1 MNNRQPFLG
10 SALLLAGTTIG
21 AGMLALPLA
30 SSNLGFWPMLLIM
43 GLMWVLMAY
52 SALVMLEVNLA
63 TQPGATLFTM
73 ARQTLGRRGQLLA
86 LAATLFLFYALTAAY
101 IAGGA
106 SLLHD
111 YVQELTAT
119 DLPQGY
125 TTLGFTLLAGGFVYI
140 STRMVDLANRLLFT
154 LKIAAFISVILFL
167 APHVDSRQLH
177 ELPAEQGLLLA
188 ALPIVFTS
196 FGFHGSIPSLIA
208 YQKGQNAATP
218 ALLRRIML
226 VGSAIPLGIY
236 ILWEIVTLGVVP
248 VNTLQQMVAAGGSV
262 GELIGALGQAA
273 GDPRWIGNSLHI
285 FSDLALVTSFLGVTL
300 GLFDFLA
307 EACHRS
313 NSRIG
318 RLQTALLTFVP
329 PLLFALFYP
338 KGFITALGYAAIA
351 LALLAIALPVTMCLK
366 LRREHHEGYRV
377 AGGNGA
383 LMLALGIGSL
393 LILIQL
399 AASFGVISGF

>member
-1 MNNRQPFLG
+1 MNNRQPILG

-30 SSNLGFWPMLLIM
+30 SSNLGF
-43 GLMWVLMAY
+43 GLMLIVMVLMWALMAY

-73 ARQTLGRRGQLLA
+73 ARQTLGRRGQLIA

-106 SLLHD
+106 SLMHD
-111 YVQELTAT
+111 YIQELTAT

-125 TTLGFTLLAGGFVYI
+125 TTLGFTLLAGGFVYA

-177 ELPAEQGLLLA
+177 QLPTEQALLLA

-208 YQKGQNAATP
+208 YQKGQNAASP
-218 ALLRRIML
+218 VLLRRIML
-226 VGSAIPLGIY
+226 IGSAIPLAVY

-248 VNTLQQMVAAGGSV
+248 VNELQQMVAAGGSV
-262 GELIGALGQAA
+262 GELIGALGSAT
-273 GDPRWIGNSLHI
+273 GDPRWIGNSLHL

-307 EACHRS
+307 EACQRPDTRS
-313 NSRIG
+313 G

-338 KGFITALGYAAIA
+338 RGFITALGYAAIA
-351 LALLAIALPVTMCLK
+351 LVVLAIALPVTMCLK
-366 LRREHHEGYRV
+366 LRREQHAGYRV
-377 AGGNGA
+377 AGGTGA
-383 LMLALGIGSL
+383 LLLALGIGIA
-393 LILIQL
+393 LIAIQL
-399 AASFGVISGF
+399 AASLGLIAGF

>member
-1 MNNRQPFLG
+1 MNSKQPFLG

-43 GLMWVLMAY
+43 AFMWALMTY
-52 SALVMLEVNLA
+52 SALVMLEVNLC

-73 ARQTLGRRGQLLA
+73 ARQTLGREGQLLA

-111 YVQELTAT
+111 YIQSLTAT

-125 TTLGFTLLAGGFVYI
+125 TTLGFTLLAGGFVYT
-140 STRMVDLANRLLFT
+140 STRMVDLANRVLFT
-154 LKIAAFISVILFL
+154 LKIAAFITVMLFL

-177 ELPAEQGLLLA
+177 QLPAEQGLLLA

-208 YQKGQNAATP
+208 YQKGQNAATAP
-218 ALLRRIML
+218 LLRRIML

-236 ILWEIVTLGVVP
+236 ILWEIATLGVVP
-248 VNTLQQMVAAGGSV
+248 VNELQQVVAAGGSV

-273 GDPRWIGNSLHI
+273 GDSNWISNSLHI
-285 FSDLALVTSFLGVTL
+285 FSDLALITSFLGVTL
-300 GLFDFLA
+300 GLFDFIA
-307 EACHRS
+307 EASRRS
-313 NSRIG
+313 DCRRG
-318 RLQTALLTFVP
+318 RLQTAFLTFVP

-351 LALLAIALPVTMCLK
+351 LAILAIILPVAMCVK
-366 LRREHHEGYRV
+366 VRRQNHDGYRV
-377 AGGNGA
+377 AGGSAA
-383 LMLALGIGSL
+383 LILSFAIGSAL
-393 LILIQL
+393 VLIQL
-399 AASFGVISGF
+399 AASFGLIAGF